1 MAQIRKMDCQVEIK
15 SSAEQFFDAFK
26 NNIHLMPKLA
36 NQVIQDVQLV
46 QGDWQSVGC
55 VRFWTFTVGEGKT
68 ETATE
73 QWEAVD
79 DESRMITFKLVGGR
93 LMNDYKSFKSFLKVA
108 PKGEGS
114 LATWTIEYE
123 KQNDNNPEPVA
134 YSDFYATWIKNV
146 DANLS
151 KA

>member
-26 NNIHLMPKLA
+26 NNMQLMPKLGS
-36 NQVIQDVQLV
+36 QVIKDVKLV

-55 VRFWTFTVGEGKT
+55 VRLWTVTIGGGT
-68 ETATE
+68 ENATE
-73 QWEAVD
+73 QLEAID
-79 DESRMITFKLVGGR
+79 DESKMLTFKLVGGHI
-93 LMNDYKSFKSFLKVA
+93 MNAYKSFKSFLKVT

-114 LATWTIEYE
+114 LVNWSMEYE
-123 KQNDNNPEPVA
+123 KQNDNIPEPVA
-134 YSDFYATWIKNV
+134 YKDFLTTWIKNV
-146 DANLS
+146 DASLS

>member
-15 SSAEQFFDAFK
+15 SSAEQFFNAFK

-36 NQVIQDVQLV
+36 SQVIQDVKV
-46 QGDWQSVGC
+46 VEGDWQSVGC
-55 VRFWTFTVGEGKT
+55 VRFWTASIGGKT

-79 DESRMITFKLVGGR
+79 DESRMITFKLVGGKI
-93 LMNDYKSFKSFLKVA
+93 MNAYKSFKSFLKVT

-114 LATWTIEYE
+114 LVNWTIEYE
-123 KQNDNNPEPVA
+123 KQNDNSPEPVA
-134 YSDFYATWIKNV
+134 YKDFYATWIKDV